1 MGQGTLRIEVATL
14 RKLLPM
20 WLRAAGF
27 VLTDEWEL
35 DGGGRMLVVDVCVE
49 GHGREVLE
57 GYIGSMLR
65 GLTVIDGGVW
75 YGYNK
80 TSGLMYVK
88 VAGSND

>member
-1 MGQGTLRIEVATL
+1 M
-14 RKLLPM
+14 
-20 WLRAAGF
+20 
-27 VLTDEWEL
+27 
-35 DGGGRMLVVDVCVE
+35 VDVCVE